1 MINKIHLPSW
11 NGVLHASVHRIFTF
25 TTILFFLYH
34 LNCRVVITNSHYFS
48 TIHPRYFDL
57 IHPLSEANQLNTVGF
72 ATGSHQPGSWS
83 NVKTMEMDISKS
95 CHMENAGSGWTNGVL
110 QMESPIGLGLNDS
123 DVSSKLPNFSELT
136 QNFEW
141 VSTINNWT
149 ETDFTSKS

>member
-1 MINKIHLPSW
+1 
-11 NGVLHASVHRIFTF
+11 
-25 TTILFFLYH
+25 
-34 LNCRVVITNSHYFS
+34 
-48 TIHPRYFDL
+48 
-57 IHPLSEANQLNTVGF
+57 
-72 ATGSHQPGSWS
+72 
-83 NVKTMEMDISKS
+83 MEMDISKS
-95 CHMENAGSGWTNGVL
+95 CHMENAGSGWTKGVL